1 MYAFVFKGK
10 SGCNQYCLA
19 ESDSLVHEP
28 IGAWV
33 QTLADISL
41 KTGEAGTTLT
51 FVLSHRYANSYVR
64 SYTVYSGSGVFRES
78 QKPVMPYSLS
88 HLFLP
93 HVYRH
98 IPQIQWVDIYKI
110 TINKGEKYIL
120 SYLDVKGDSCNS
132 DLNWE
137 EGDKL
142 MIALRSTE
150 GQFKESS
157 NVSCTLREPSYTLT
171 TFMCLWITRSP
182 NKQIN

>member
-1 MYAFVFKGK
+1 MYVFVFKSK
-10 SGCNQYCLA
+10 SGHNQYCLA
-19 ESDSLVHEP
+19 GSDSPVHEP

-33 QTLADISL
+33 QTLGDIFL
-41 KTGEAGTTLT
+41 KRGEAGTTLT
-51 FVLSHRYANSYVR
+51 FVLSHRYASSHVR

-93 HVYRH
+93 HVYLH
-98 IPQIQWVDIYKI
+98 IPHIQWIDIYKI
-110 TINKGEKYIL
+110 TINKGEKHVL

-132 DLNWE
+132 DSSWE
-137 EGDKL
+137 EGVKL

-157 NVSCTLREPSYTLT
+157 SVSCTWREPSYTLT
-171 TFMCLWITRSP
+171 TFMYLWITRSP